1 MFGSKKKEEVSTN
14 GKFSLQKTSPNGLNS
29 LVAGATLEGNV
40 TAESDFRIDGHF
52 KGNLICKAKVI
63 VGPSG
68 VFDGDMK
75 AENAVIEGMVIGKIQ
90 IFSTLEVKETGIVN
104 GDVATENL
112 IIANGAKFNVTCSM
126 NQARIIKNDG
136 PKVLSSST
144 S

>member
-1 MFGSKKKEEVSTN
+1 M
-14 GKFSLQKTSPNGLNS
+14 
-29 LVAGATLEGNV
+29 
-40 TAESDFRIDGHF
+40 
-52 KGNLICKAKVI
+52 
-63 VGPSG
+63 GPSG

-112 IIANGAKFNVTCSM
+112 TIANGAKFNVTCSM

>member
-1 MFGSKKKEEVSTN
+1 M
-14 GKFSLQKTSPNGLNS
+14 
-29 LVAGATLEGNV
+29 
-40 TAESDFRIDGHF
+40 
-52 KGNLICKAKVI
+52 
-63 VGPSG
+63 GPSG